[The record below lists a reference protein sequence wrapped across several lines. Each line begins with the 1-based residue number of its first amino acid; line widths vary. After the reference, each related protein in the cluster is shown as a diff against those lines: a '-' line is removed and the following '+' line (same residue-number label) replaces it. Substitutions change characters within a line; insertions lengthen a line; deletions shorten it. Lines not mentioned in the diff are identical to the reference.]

1 MKRSVGRPFLKDK
14 KTATEKKAAWRK
26 KLKANNPE
34 KYKEILAAD
43 AQRKRDA
50 KASNKP

>member
-1 MKRSVGRPFLKDK
+1 MKDK

-26 KLKANNPE
+26 NLKANNPK

-43 AQRKRDA
+43 AQRKRDT

>member
-14 KTATEKKAAWRK
+14 KTDTEMKAAWRK